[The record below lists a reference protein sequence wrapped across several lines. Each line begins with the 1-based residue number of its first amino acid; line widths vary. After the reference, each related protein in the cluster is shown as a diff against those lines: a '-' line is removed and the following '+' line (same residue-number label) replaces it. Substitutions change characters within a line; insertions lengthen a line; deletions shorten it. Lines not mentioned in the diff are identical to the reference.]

1 MNFVPG
7 NHFWLAQ
14 QAAVM
19 STTLPLSTAVPVPPF
34 GEASPVL
41 VVMIVILLLV
51 VFAFFLM
58 IRRTLLSFTEGLRK
72 GRQ

>member
-1 MNFVPG
+1 MNLVPG

-14 QAAVM
+14 QAAAM
-19 STTLPLSTAVPVPPF
+19 PTSLPLSTAVPVSLH
-34 GEASPVL
+34 GDADPVL

-51 VFAFFLM
+51 VFAFFLL